1 VPPPINSVEP
11 VWYHWGMARP
21 NKKQQ
26 DDAKAVVALIIVL
39 VSAGAGLMALIA
51 AAKRYVHHPTYGN
64 AARAF
69 LAALNLAE
77 DLD

>member
-1 VPPPINSVEP
+1 
-11 VWYHWGMARP
+11 MARP
-21 NKKQQ
+21 NKKRQ
-26 DDAKAVVALIIVL
+26 DDERIALAVIAIVL
-39 VSAGAGLMALIA
+39 SAGGIIGLVA
-51 AAKRYVHHPTYGN
+51 AAKRYVHHPTYRN

>member
-1 VPPPINSVEP
+1 
-11 VWYHWGMARP
+11 MARP
-21 NKKQQ
+21 NKKRQ
-26 DDAKAVVALIIVL
+26 DDERIALAVIAIVL
-39 VSAGAGLMALIA
+39 SAGGIIGLVT

>member
-1 VPPPINSVEP
+1 
-11 VWYHWGMARP
+11 MARH
-21 NKKQQ
+21 NKKRQE
-26 DDAKAVVALIIVL
+26 DEKIALAAVAIVL
-39 VSAGAGLMALIA
+39 SVGGVVGLVA

-69 LAALNLAE
+69 LGALNLAE